1 MFIDV
6 YKELCSQKGKAV
18 TTVARELGIS
28 SRTAADWIT
37 KGREPRPSTKKKIA
51 DYFGVDVS
59 IFDEDVKQPPAAAPP
74 APLQIVTEKE
84 LQLLALWRTLT
95 DDEKT
100 AVYTV
105 AETFAVRH
113 AMEKR
118 TVS

>member
-1 MFIDV
+1 MFN
-6 YKELCSQKGKAV
+6 YKVFRDLCFERNVSETAVGKAI
-18 TTVARELGIS
+18 GITRAS
-28 SRTAADWIT
+28 ITGWKKGSQPSQANIQKLAAYFSV
-37 KGREPRPSTKKKIA
+37 EPA
-51 DYFGVDVS
+51 
-59 IFDEDVKQPPAAAPP
+59 IFEKAEQPPATPA

-105 AETFAVRH
+105 AETFAARH